1 MTDTKRGPLFL
12 ILFAALMAGAGNGIS
27 LVAFPWLVLQRNGS
41 ALDASIVAMA
51 GTLPLLAATLIAGA
65 AVDYLGR
72 RRVSMISDALSALS
86 VAAVPLLALTF
97 GVHAINVAVLAGL
110 AALGAFFDPAGMT
123 ARETMLPEAAT
134 RAGWTLDHAN
144 SVYEAIFNLAYI
156 VGPGIGGLLIATL
169 GGVNTMW
176 VTASAFGLSIV
187 AIAVLRLEGA
197 GKPDRTALPDGVWA
211 GIMEGLRFVW
221 NNKVLRTLAFVDLAA
236 TGLYMPMESVLFPKY
251 FTDRNEPAQLGWV
264 LMALSV
270 GGLIGAL
277 GYALLSKYSS
287 KRAIMLTAVLTLGVA
302 MTIIAFLPP
311 LPLIL
316 VLCAVVGSGLRADRA
331 DLQLRDADPRAAASA
346 WPRRRRHG
354 VAGLRGRTARVDRG
368 RPARRL
374 RRPACDVPGVVPADA
389 GAGHRRRLLAGVARV
404 GSLTGVGRAKYCP
417 PQQVT
422 STPAPQLLWRR
433 TFRPCGLRAPGGA
446 AWPPRTSRRSPRA
459 PRPTARGRRACA
471 RPRL

>member
-1 MTDTKRGPLFL
+1 MINGKRGPLFV
-12 ILFAALMAGAGNGIS
+12 ILFSALMAGAGNGIS
-27 LVAFPWLVLQRNGS
+27 IVAFPWLVLQRTGS

-51 GTLPLLAATLIAGA
+51 GTIPLLVATLIAGA

-72 RRVSMISDALSALS
+72 KRVSMISDALSALS
-86 VAAVPLLALTF
+86 VAAVPVLALTF
-97 GVHAINVAVLAGL
+97 GVHVVNVAVLAAL

-144 SVYEAIFNLAYI
+144 SVYEAVFNLSYI

-176 VTASAFGLSIV
+176 VTAGAFCLSIAV
-187 AIAVLRLEGA
+187 ISVLRLEGT
-197 GKPDRTALPDGVWA
+197 GKPDRSKLTEGVWA
-211 GIMEGLRFVW
+211 GVVEGLHFVW
-221 NNKVLRTLAFVDLAA
+221 NNKVLRTLAIVDLVA

-277 GYALLSKYSS
+277 SYAVVSKYS
-287 KRAIMLTAVLTLGVA
+287 RRRTVMLTALLTLGVA

-316 VLCAVVGSGLRADRA
+316 VLCAIVGFFYGPIAPIYNYVMQTRAP
-331 DLQLRDADPRAAASA
+331 Q
-346 WPRRRRHG
+346 H
-354 VAGLRGRTARVDRG
+354 LRGRVVGVMGSLAYAAGPLGLVLAGPLADAAGLHATFLALAL
-368 RPARRL
+368 PML
-374 RRPACDVPGVVPADA
+374 LLGVVAVFLPALRDLDREPLPEQK
-389 GAGHRRRLLAGVARV
+389 GA
-404 GSLTGVGRAKYCP
+404 SET
-417 PQQVT
+417 
-422 STPAPQLLWRR
+422 
-433 TFRPCGLRAPGGA
+433 
-446 AWPPRTSRRSPRA
+446 
-459 PRPTARGRRACA
+459 
-471 RPRL
+471 